1 MGYNMDEFV
10 KNCKQEENYVGGLT
24 PYVSE
29 QGNLSI
35 PFTFGKFE
43 EKAGIKYLSKD
54 AKEINKQSKVFL
66 PTALF
71 DTTTALGRS
80 FKRAI
85 MSAFEQA
92 PEALKKLAEQKTAK
106 DLEKERDEKLSRE
119 LNALDI
125 EDQCNVINMYL
136 EHKDTAPKFLEA
148 RFNKAK
154 NKLFKLDK
162 ERYYQY
168 FPAEKVSQPA
178 EA

>member
-1 MGYNMDEFV
+1 MGYNVEEFV
-10 KNCKQEENYVGGLT
+10 KNSAREENYVGGLT

-35 PFTFGKFE
+35 PFTFGKVE
-43 EKAGIKYLSKD
+43 EKAGIKYLSRD
-54 AKEINKQSKVFL
+54 AKEISRDGKIFI

-80 FKRAI
+80 FKAAI
-85 MSAFEQA
+85 LSAFEQA

-106 DLEKERDEKLSRE
+106 DLEKERDEKLSKE
-119 LNALDI
+119 LKSLDI

-136 EHKDTAPKFLEA
+136 EYKDAAPKFLET

-154 NKLFKLDK
+154 SKLFKLDK
-162 ERYYQY
+162 EKYYQY

-178 EA
+178 NA